1 MEDIII
7 PVKDKSYGGIHFL
20 RATAVYIDIR
30 CIDLSDMEIFLTG
43 EYTAHFVQYS
53 AI

>member
-1 MEDIII
+1 
-7 PVKDKSYGGIHFL
+7 VKDNAYAGIHFL
-20 RATAVYIDIR
+20 RATAVYINIH